1 MDVHSIYVTSL
12 PTSHPSFSP
21 QRVLE
26 MSDQWKARP
35 IPEGKIK
42 LFIGVLSATNHFA
55 ERMAVRKTWMQS
67 SAIKF
72 SNVVV
77 RFFVALVRFLHVSLP
92 FLIMGQEIGLMNYF
106 PGSMSV
112 MNKTG

>member
-1 MDVHSIYVTSL
+1 MDIHSAYGTAL

-26 MSDQWKARP
+26 MSEKWKAQP
-35 IPEGKIK
+35 LPKGSVY

-67 SAIKF
+67 PSVKS

-77 RFFVALVRFLHVSLP
+77 RFFVALV
-92 FLIMGQEIGLMNYF
+92 
-106 PGSMSV
+106 
-112 MNKTG
+112 